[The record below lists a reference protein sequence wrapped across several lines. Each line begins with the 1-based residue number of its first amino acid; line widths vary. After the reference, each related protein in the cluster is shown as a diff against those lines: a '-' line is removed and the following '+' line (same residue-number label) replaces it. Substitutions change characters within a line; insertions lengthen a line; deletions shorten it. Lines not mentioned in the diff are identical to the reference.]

1 MKINYDLIKSNL
13 ETYKEAKSIL
23 PVIGE
28 YEREEVSSSVMRNL
42 GLGSFASFHDFIKLA
57 ERSEFSPIMT
67 DITWRKLKPLIS
79 THTKTDRL
87 KKFIMN
93 RTQNQFTDLLN
104 STEEFD
110 RLLNG
115 RWIRKPGYTP
125 RGRKTYGKRSDVR
138 IEGLEYCIIPLINY
152 IILNDIDVFETKRV
166 IIPYSPDIDIE
177 SFHYQPRFSSITKWY
192 TFEKLEFDKVPKREI
207 EVTKKLLDNF
217 INIMGE
223 SHIDPRKLN
232 LDYIISTISDKIR
245 KSMIVPSG
253 TIIKCLRDVNN
264 DYRKQVLTKDVSYS
278 VRGSYIQSGYLK
290 VSVTNDLGS
299 NDYYDYANFEDM
311 AIHREDL
318 LRSLLG

>member
-42 GLGSFASFHDFIKLA
+42 GLGKFAEFREFLKQ
-57 ERSEFSPIMT
+57 SEKSGFNPIEES
-67 DITWRKLKPLIS
+67 TWRKLKLQIS
-79 THTKTDRL
+79 TNTKLDRL
-87 KKFIMN
+87 KKFVMN
-93 RTQNQFTDLLN
+93 RTQKQFNELLN
-104 STEEFD
+104 NNEDFD

-115 RWIRKPGYTP
+115 RWIRKPGHTP

-138 IEGLEYCIIPLINY
+138 IGGLEYCAIPLVNY
-152 IILNDIDVFETKRV
+152 IILNDIEVFESDPN
-166 IIPYSPDIDIE
+166 IYSFITQDRLM
-177 SFHYQPRFSSITKWY
+177 SVTKWY
-192 TFEKLEFDKVPKREI
+192 TFEKLDFDKVPKREI

-217 INIMGE
+217 INTIEE

-245 KSMIVPSG
+245 KSMIVPNG
-253 TIIKCLRDVNN
+253 TIIKCLRGVNN
-264 DYRKQVLTKDVSYS
+264 DYHKQVLTKDVSYS

-290 VSVTNDLGS
+290 VSITNDLGS

>member
-1 MKINYDLIKSNL
+1 MKINYDSIKLNL
-13 ETYKEAKSIL
+13 ATYKEAKSIL

-42 GLGSFASFHDFIKLA
+42 GLGKFAEFCDFLKQ
-57 ERSEFSPIMT
+57 SEKSGFNPIT
-67 DITWRKLKPLIS
+67 EDITWRKLKLLIS
-79 THTKTDRL
+79 SHTKVDRL
-87 KKFIMN
+87 KKFVMN
-93 RTQNQFTDLLN
+93 RTQKQFTELLN
-104 STEEFD
+104 NNEDFD

-125 RGRKTYGKRSDVR
+125 RGRKTYGRRSEVR
-138 IEGLEYCIIPLINY
+138 IEGLDHCVVPLVNY
-152 IILNDIDVFETKRV
+152 IILNNIEVFEYDPN
-166 IIPYSPDIDIE
+166 IYS
-177 SFHYQPRFSSITKWY
+177 FITQDRLIGVSKWY
-192 TFEKLEFDKVPKREI
+192 TFEKLDFDKVPKREI

-217 INIMGE
+217 INIMSE

-232 LDYIISTISDKIR
+232 LDYIISTISDKIK
-245 KSMIVPSG
+245 KSMIVPAG

-290 VSVTNDLGS
+290 VSVTNDLGVS
-299 NDYYDYANFEDM
+299 DYYDYANFEDM

>member
-1 MKINYDLIKSNL
+1 MKINYDSIKLNL
-13 ETYKEAKSIL
+13 ATYKEAKSIL

-42 GLGSFASFHDFIKLA
+42 GLGKFA
-57 ERSEFSPIMT
+57 EFSDFLKQSEKSGFNPIT
-67 DITWRKLKPLIS
+67 EDITWRKLKLLIS
-79 THTKTDRL
+79 THTKVDRL
-87 KKFIMN
+87 KKFVMN
-93 RTQNQFTDLLN
+93 RTQKQFTELLN
-104 STEEFD
+104 NNEDFD

-125 RGRKTYGKRSDVR
+125 RGRKTYGRRSEVR
-138 IEGLEYCIIPLINY
+138 IEGLDHCVVPLVNY
-152 IILNDIDVFETKRV
+152 IILNNIEVFESDPN
-166 IIPYSPDIDIE
+166 IYS
-177 SFHYQPRFSSITKWY
+177 FITQDRLIGVSKWY
-192 TFEKLEFDKVPKREI
+192 TFEKLDFDKVPKREI

-217 INIMGE
+217 INIMSE

-232 LDYIISTISDKIR
+232 LDYIISTISDKIK
-245 KSMIVPSG
+245 KSMIVPAG

-290 VSVTNDLGS
+290 VSVTNDLGVS
-299 NDYYDYANFEDM
+299 DYYDYANFEDM

>member
-1 MKINYDLIKSNL
+1 MKINYNLIRSNL
-13 ETYKEAKSIL
+13 ETYQEAKSIL

-42 GLGSFASFHDFIKLA
+42 GLGKFAEFCDFLKQ
-57 ERSEFSPIMT
+57 SEKSGFNPIT
-67 DITWRKLKPLIS
+67 EDITWRKLKLLIS
-79 THTKTDRL
+79 THTKVDRL
-87 KKFIMN
+87 KKFVMN
-93 RTQNQFTDLLN
+93 RTQKQFTELLN
-104 STEEFD
+104 NNEDFD

-125 RGRKTYGKRSDVR
+125 RGRKTYGRRSEVR
-138 IEGLEYCIIPLINY
+138 IEGLDHCAVPLVNY
-152 IILNDIDVFETKRV
+152 IILNDIEIFESDPN
-166 IIPYSPDIDIE
+166 IYS
-177 SFHYQPRFSSITKWY
+177 FITQDRLISVAKWY
-192 TFEKLEFDKVPKREI
+192 TFEKLDFDKVPKREI

-217 INIMGE
+217 INIMSE

-232 LDYIISTISDKIR
+232 LDYIISTISDKIK
-245 KSMIVPSG
+245 KSMIVPTG

-264 DYRKQVLTKDVSYS
+264 DYLKQVLTKDVSYS

-290 VSVTNDLGS
+290 VSVTNDLGGS
-299 NDYYDYANFEDM
+299 DYYDYANFEDM

>member
-1 MKINYDLIKSNL
+1 MKINYDSIKLNL
-13 ETYKEAKSIL
+13 ATYKEAKSIL

-42 GLGSFASFHDFIKLA
+42 GLGKFA
-57 ERSEFSPIMT
+57 EFSDFLKQSEKSGFNPIT
-67 DITWRKLKPLIS
+67 EDITWRKLKLLIS
-79 THTKTDRL
+79 SHTKVDRL
-87 KKFIMN
+87 KKFVMN
-93 RTQNQFTDLLN
+93 RTQKQFTELLN
-104 STEEFD
+104 NNEDFD

-125 RGRKTYGKRSDVR
+125 RGRKTYGRRSEVR
-138 IEGLEYCIIPLINY
+138 IEGLDHCVVPLVNY
-152 IILNDIDVFETKRV
+152 IILNNIEVFESDPN
-166 IIPYSPDIDIE
+166 IYS
-177 SFHYQPRFSSITKWY
+177 FITQDRLIGVSKWY
-192 TFEKLEFDKVPKREI
+192 TFEKLDFDKVPKREI

-217 INIMGE
+217 INIMSE

-232 LDYIISTISDKIR
+232 LDYIISTISDKIK
-245 KSMIVPSG
+245 KSMIVPAG

-290 VSVTNDLGS
+290 VSVTNDLGVS
-299 NDYYDYANFEDM
+299 DYYDYANFEDM

>member
-1 MKINYDLIKSNL
+1 MKINYDSIKLNL
-13 ETYKEAKSIL
+13 ATYKEAKSIL

-42 GLGSFASFHDFIKLA
+42 GLGKFAEFCDFLKQ
-57 ERSEFSPIMT
+57 SEKSGFNPIT
-67 DITWRKLKPLIS
+67 EDITWRKLKLLIS
-79 THTKTDRL
+79 SHTKVDRL
-87 KKFIMN
+87 KKFVMN
-93 RTQNQFTDLLN
+93 RTQKQFTELLN
-104 STEEFD
+104 NNEDFD

-125 RGRKTYGKRSDVR
+125 RGRKTYGRRSEVR
-138 IEGLEYCIIPLINY
+138 IEGLDHCVVPLVNY
-152 IILNDIDVFETKRV
+152 IILNNIEVFESDPN
-166 IIPYSPDIDIE
+166 IYS
-177 SFHYQPRFSSITKWY
+177 FITQDRLIGVSKWY
-192 TFEKLEFDKVPKREI
+192 TFEKLDFDKVPKREI

-217 INIMGE
+217 INIMSE

-232 LDYIISTISDKIR
+232 LDYIISTISDKIK
-245 KSMIVPSG
+245 KSMIVPAG

-290 VSVTNDLGS
+290 VSVTNDLGVS
-299 NDYYDYANFEDM
+299 DYYDYANFEDM

>member
-1 MKINYDLIKSNL
+1 MKINYDSIKLNL
-13 ETYKEAKSIL
+13 ATYKEAKSIL

-42 GLGSFASFHDFIKLA
+42 GLGKFA
-57 ERSEFSPIMT
+57 EFSDFLKQSEKSGFNPIT
-67 DITWRKLKPLIS
+67 EDITWRKLKLLIS
-79 THTKTDRL
+79 THTKVDRL
-87 KKFIMN
+87 KKLVMN
-93 RTQNQFTDLLN
+93 RTQKQFTELLN
-104 STEEFD
+104 NNEDFD

-125 RGRKTYGKRSDVR
+125 RGRKTYGRRSEVR
-138 IEGLEYCIIPLINY
+138 IEGLDHCVVPLVNY
-152 IILNDIDVFETKRV
+152 IILNNIEVFESDPN
-166 IIPYSPDIDIE
+166 IYS
-177 SFHYQPRFSSITKWY
+177 FITQDRLIGVSKWY
-192 TFEKLEFDKVPKREI
+192 TFEKLDFDKVPKREI

-217 INIMGE
+217 INIMSE

-232 LDYIISTISDKIR
+232 LDYIISTISDKIK
-245 KSMIVPSG
+245 KSMIVPAG

-290 VSVTNDLGS
+290 VSVTNDLGVS
-299 NDYYDYANFEDM
+299 DYYDYANFEDM

>member
-1 MKINYDLIKSNL
+1 MKINYDSIKLNL
-13 ETYKEAKSIL
+13 ATYKEAKSIL

-42 GLGSFASFHDFIKLA
+42 GLGKFA
-57 ERSEFSPIMT
+57 EFSDFLKQSEKSGFNPIT
-67 DITWRKLKPLIS
+67 EDITWRKLKLLIS
-79 THTKTDRL
+79 THTKVDRL
-87 KKFIMN
+87 KKFVMN
-93 RTQNQFTDLLN
+93 RTQKQFTELLN
-104 STEEFD
+104 NNEDFD

-125 RGRKTYGKRSDVR
+125 RGRKTYGRRSEVR
-138 IEGLEYCIIPLINY
+138 IEGLNHCVVPLVNY
-152 IILNDIDVFETKRV
+152 IILNNIEVFESDPN
-166 IIPYSPDIDIE
+166 IYS
-177 SFHYQPRFSSITKWY
+177 FITQDRLIGVSKWY
-192 TFEKLEFDKVPKREI
+192 TFEKLDFDKVPKREI

-217 INIMGE
+217 INIMSE

-232 LDYIISTISDKIR
+232 LDYIISTISDKIK
-245 KSMIVPSG
+245 KSMIVPAG

-290 VSVTNDLGS
+290 VSVTNDLGVS
-299 NDYYDYANFEDM
+299 DYYDYANFEDM

>member
-1 MKINYDLIKSNL
+1 MKINYDSIKLNL
-13 ETYKEAKSIL
+13 ATYKEAKSIL

-42 GLGSFASFHDFIKLA
+42 GLGKFA
-57 ERSEFSPIMT
+57 EFSDFLKQSEKSGFNPIT
-67 DITWRKLKPLIS
+67 EDITWRKLKLLIS
-79 THTKTDRL
+79 THTKVDRL
-87 KKFIMN
+87 KKFVMN
-93 RTQNQFTDLLN
+93 RTQKQFTELLN
-104 STEEFD
+104 NNEDFD

-125 RGRKTYGKRSDVR
+125 RGRKTYGRRSEVR
-138 IEGLEYCIIPLINY
+138 IEGLDHCVVPLVNY
-152 IILNDIDVFETKRV
+152 IILNNIEVFESDPN
-166 IIPYSPDIDIE
+166 IYS
-177 SFHYQPRFSSITKWY
+177 FITQDRLIGVSKWY
-192 TFEKLEFDKVPKREI
+192 TFEKLDFDKVPKREI

-217 INIMGE
+217 INIMSE

-232 LDYIISTISDKIR
+232 LDYIISTISDKIK
-245 KSMIVPSG
+245 KSMIVPAG

-290 VSVTNDLGS
+290 VSVTNDLGGS
-299 NDYYDYANFEDM
+299 DYYDYANFEDM

>member
-1 MKINYDLIKSNL
+1 MKKNYDSIKLNL
-13 ETYKEAKSIL
+13 ATYKEAKSIL

-42 GLGSFASFHDFIKLA
+42 GLGKFAEFCDFLKQ
-57 ERSEFSPIMT
+57 SEKSGFNPIT
-67 DITWRKLKPLIS
+67 EDITWRKLKLLIS
-79 THTKTDRL
+79 SHTKVDRL
-87 KKFIMN
+87 KKFVMN
-93 RTQNQFTDLLN
+93 RTQKQFTELLN
-104 STEEFD
+104 NNEDFD

-125 RGRKTYGKRSDVR
+125 RGRKTYGRRSEVR
-138 IEGLEYCIIPLINY
+138 IEGLDHCVVPLVNY
-152 IILNDIDVFETKRV
+152 IILNNIEVFESDPN
-166 IIPYSPDIDIE
+166 IYS
-177 SFHYQPRFSSITKWY
+177 FITQDRLIGVSKWY
-192 TFEKLEFDKVPKREI
+192 TFEKLDFDKVPKREI

-217 INIMGE
+217 INIMSE

-232 LDYIISTISDKIR
+232 LDYIISTISDKIK
-245 KSMIVPSG
+245 KSMIVPAG

-290 VSVTNDLGS
+290 VSVTNDLGVS
-299 NDYYDYANFEDM
+299 DYYDYANFEDM

>member
-1 MKINYDLIKSNL
+1 MKINYDSIKLNL
-13 ETYKEAKSIL
+13 ATYKEAKSIL

-42 GLGSFASFHDFIKLA
+42 GLGKFA
-57 ERSEFSPIMT
+57 EFSDFLKQSEKSGFNPIT
-67 DITWRKLKPLIS
+67 EDITWRKLKLLIS
-79 THTKTDRL
+79 SHTKVDRL
-87 KKFIMN
+87 KKFVMN
-93 RTQNQFTDLLN
+93 RTQKQFTELLN
-104 STEEFD
+104 NNEDFD

-125 RGRKTYGKRSDVR
+125 RGRKTYGRRSEVR
-138 IEGLEYCIIPLINY
+138 IEGLNHCVVPLVNY
-152 IILNDIDVFETKRV
+152 IILNNIEVFESDPN
-166 IIPYSPDIDIE
+166 IYS
-177 SFHYQPRFSSITKWY
+177 FITQDRLIGVSKWY
-192 TFEKLEFDKVPKREI
+192 TFEKLDFDKVPKREI

-217 INIMGE
+217 INIMSE

-232 LDYIISTISDKIR
+232 LDYIISTISDKIK
-245 KSMIVPSG
+245 KSMIVPAG

-290 VSVTNDLGS
+290 VSVTNDLGVS
-299 NDYYDYANFEDM
+299 DYYDYANFEDM